1 MSDLATVQRLIAGG
15 EREKAIGLLASILL
29 NNREE
34 CEAWLLLGDLID
46 EPSRKKVCYQ
56 QVVRLSPQNSYA
68 VAKLRELQDSQLLSQ
83 AAESSG
89 DPEPGGESSL
99 IETRQKI
106 QSVPLRIS
114 DPNYRASGGGRE
126 IIGYVIGGI
135 AGFLVLLYIIASP
148 GDPSR
153 DSNSLYVGLVFLS
166 LIALVIAISASG
178 KKRG

>member
-1 MSDLATVQRLIAGG
+1 MSDLATAQRLIAGG
-15 EREKAIGLLASILL
+15 ERDKAIGLLASILL
-29 NNREE
+29 KNREE

-56 QVVRLSPQNSYA
+56 QVLRLSPQNSHA
-68 VAKLRELQDSQLLSQ
+68 LTKLGELQLQPLSQ
-83 AAESSG
+83 PAESPD
-89 DPEPGGESSL
+89 DPAPGSESSL
-99 IETRQKI
+99 VETRPKI
-106 QSVPLRIS
+106 QSVPSRIS
-114 DPNYRASGGGRE
+114 YPDRRASGGGRE
-126 IIGYVIGGI
+126 IIGYVLGGI

-166 LIALVIAISASG
+166 LIAVVIAISASS